1 MERQAN
7 AKSERGV
14 SVTPQNNR
22 KRPVQVPGI
31 SRQMSPACANKNK
44 MARDYEEPIESLES
58 LTEGEVSPPTS
69 VVHMEDGGEN
79 NAGRV
84 TQPIDDVS
92 KDHANDTR
100 GMKAQGAHGWQK
112 SQKAQK
118 AQKAQKSQ
126 EAQEAQI
133 SQEAQETQEAQE
145 AQEATEV
152 PVAPVVSDT
161 RDIPNALEDL
171 QKDVKPMKLP
181 KTSKVAKADKSVKSE
196 EAAAVKTPSSQGRNR
211 ASRSPSPSNPRSH
224 PGSELS
230 SPAPASTPAPA
241 RSINTMNLISKLGLI
256 VNDAT

>member
-31 SRQMSPACANKNK
+31 SRQMSPARANKNK

-100 GMKAQGAHGWQK
+100 GMKAQGVRGWQK
-112 SQKAQK
+112 SQKAQR
-118 AQKAQKSQ
+118 AQKAQKAQ

-145 AQEATEV
+145 AQEAQDATEV
-152 PVAPVVSDT
+152 FVAPVVSDA

-181 KTSKVAKADKSVKSE
+181 NTSKVAKVAKSVKSE
-196 EAAAVKTPSSQGRNR
+196 EAAAVKTPSSEARNR
-211 ASRSPSPSNPRSH
+211 ASRSP
-224 PGSELS
+224 
-230 SPAPASTPAPA
+230 
-241 RSINTMNLISKLGLI
+241 
-256 VNDAT
+256 